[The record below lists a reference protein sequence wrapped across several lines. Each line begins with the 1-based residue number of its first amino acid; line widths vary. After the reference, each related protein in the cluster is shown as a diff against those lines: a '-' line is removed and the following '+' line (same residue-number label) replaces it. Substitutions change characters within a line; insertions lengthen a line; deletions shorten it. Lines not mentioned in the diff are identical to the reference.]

1 MKLVRNFLGRFG
13 PGILL
18 GVVLTLVI
26 GGLLGFLLSP
36 ELLKHRS
43 PFPLEE
49 SLGESRIEA
58 AIGSDFKDKSNPVA
72 VNNDSLTVGRSVYLA
87 NCSFCHGTTGLGD
100 AKIGQNLYPPAANLT
115 QQKTVTKTDGQLY
128 WILQHG
134 LSFVG
139 MPAWTGVL
147 SDQQMWSVV
156 NYVRALQKQATTG
169 QPVAIAAATTPTAAP
184 ANTTAATTTTDP
196 AAVQAGLQLFQTNG
210 CSGCHLQNGTAA
222 GGVGPKLQG
231 DPQTTSSTFI
241 KDWVRNNAV
250 APMPK
255 FPVSQLSDADLEK
268 IVAYLQSLH

>member
-1 MKLVRNFLGRFG
+1 MRLVRNFLGRFG

-18 GVVLTLVI
+18 GVVSTLVI

-49 SLGESRIEA
+49 SLGELRIEA
-58 AIGSDFKDKSNPVA
+58 AIGSDYKDKANPVV
-72 VNNDSLTVGRSVYLA
+72 VNNDSLTAGRSAYLA

-115 QQKTVTKTDGQLY
+115 QQKTLTKTDGQLY

-139 MPAWTGVL
+139 MPAWTDVL

-156 NYVRALQKQATTG
+156 IYVRALQKQATTG
-169 QPVAIAAATTPTAAP
+169 QPVAIALPATVAPTSQPAAQTS
-184 ANTTAATTTTDP
+184 TDP

-241 KDWVRNNAV
+241 KDWVRNNAI

-255 FPVSQLSDADLEK
+255 FPVSQLPDADLEK

>member
-1 MKLVRNFLGRFG
+1 MKVVRSFLGRFG
-13 PGILL
+13 SGIIM
-18 GVVLTLVI
+18 GAVLTLVL

-58 AIGSDFKDKSNPVA
+58 AIGGDFKDKANPVA
-72 VNNDSLTVGRSVYLA
+72 VNNDSLTAGRSAYLA

-115 QQKTVTKTDGQLY
+115 EQKTVTKTDGQLY

-139 MPAWTGVL
+139 MPAWTDVL

-169 QPVAIAAATTPTAAP
+169 QPIAIAPAATVAPASTTATAAQ
-184 ANTTAATTTTDP
+184 TTTDP
-196 AAVQAGLQLFQTNG
+196 AAIQAGLQLFQTNG
-210 CSGCHLQNGTAA
+210 CSGCHVQNGTAA

-231 DPQTTSSTFI
+231 DTQTTNPAFT
-241 KDWVRNNAV
+241 KDWVRNKAI

-255 FPVSQLSDADLEK
+255 FPVSQLSDADLDK
-268 IVAYLQSLH
+268 IAAYLQSLH